1 MMTCDRRKFA
11 GLLVS
16 GVALGLWST
25 EQVIG
30 AMTQGQMVDKPI
42 DQLQPGD
49 FIWHPEKSPSGPV
62 AVIVSI
68 PDQLVHVYRNGVRIA
83 VSTCSTGKPGH
94 STPTG
99 VFTILQKD
107 KNHKSSTYS
116 NAPMP
121 NMNRLTWSG
130 IALHAGQLPGYPASH
145 GCVRLPVKFSQL
157 LFTVTHL
164 GTPVILAN
172 GHSQPTQVVHP
183 GMVLSDYAEHEFEEL
198 TGKHFKSVTAQRI
211 PQHEEGHAATSILVS
226 SATQEIMVLENG
238 KIVSSGK
245 AYIKDPGQPLGNHVY
260 ILEKPHDERKGL
272 AWHAIGHH
280 PTLASG
286 FQHPDED
293 TIKRL
298 TAEKTVIAEIQ
309 KRMHPGLVLV
319 MSDMPLHED
328 TRSATD
334 FVIAVEDNA

>member
-1 MMTCDRRKFA
+1 MMTYDRRKFA

-130 IALHAGQLPGYPASH
+130 TALHAGQ
-145 GCVRLPVKFSQL
+145 
-157 LFTVTHL
+157 
-164 GTPVILAN
+164 
-172 GHSQPTQVVHP
+172 
-183 GMVLSDYAEHEFEEL
+183 
-198 TGKHFKSVTAQRI
+198 
-211 PQHEEGHAATSILVS
+211 
-226 SATQEIMVLENG
+226 
-238 KIVSSGK
+238 
-245 AYIKDPGQPLGNHVY
+245 
-260 ILEKPHDERKGL
+260 
-272 AWHAIGHH
+272 
-280 PTLASG
+280 
-286 FQHPDED
+286 
-293 TIKRL
+293 
-298 TAEKTVIAEIQ
+298 
-309 KRMHPGLVLV
+309 
-319 MSDMPLHED
+319 
-328 TRSATD
+328 
-334 FVIAVEDNA
+334 